1 MLNKNVQKIED
12 NVLSACETSHRS
24 RKEVQVIAVTKTVSS
39 IEAKELVDL
48 GVVHLAEN
56 RVDKL
61 LEKQQELSG
70 ETQITWHLIGNLQR
84 RKVKTIINRIDYFHA
99 LESLSLAEEINKRA
113 EHCIRCFVEVNVS
126 GEVNK
131 HGIPLEEVNTFIQ
144 ALENYDKIQVVG
156 LMTMAPYQA
165 NEIIIQSIFSKL
177 KQKQEEI
184 KQQHW
189 LYAPCTELSMG
200 MSQDY
205 QIAIQEGATFVR
217 IGTAFFS
224 AK

>member
-12 NVLSACETSHRS
+12 DVLSACETAHRS

-39 IEAKELVDL
+39 KEAKELIDL
-48 GVVHLAEN
+48 GVVNLAEN

-61 LEKQQELSG
+61 LEKQQALSDAP
-70 ETQITWHLIGNLQR
+70 QITWHLIGNLQR
-84 RKVKTIINRIDYFHA
+84 RKVKTIINQIDYFHA
-99 LESLSLAEEINKRA
+99 LESLSLAAEINKRA

-131 HGIPLEEVNTFIQ
+131 HGIPLDGVLAFIQ
-144 ALENYDKIQVVG
+144 SLECYDKIQIVG

-165 NEIIIQSIFSKL
+165 SEALIQSIFSKL
-177 KQKQEEI
+177 KQKQVEV
-184 KQQHW
+184 KQQNWRH
-189 LYAPCTELSMG
+189 APCIELSMG

-205 QIAIQEGATFVR
+205 KIAIQEGATFVR

-224 AK
+224 A

>member
-1 MLNKNVQKIED
+1 MLNKNVRKIED
-12 NVLSACETSHRS
+12 DVLSACETSHRS

-39 IEAKELVDL
+39 EEAKELIDL
-48 GVVHLAEN
+48 GVVNLAEN

-61 LEKQQELSG
+61 LEKQQALSDVP
-70 ETQITWHLIGNLQR
+70 QITWHLIGNLQR
-84 RKVKTIINRIDYFHA
+84 RKVKTVINRIDYFHA

-113 EHCIRCFVEVNVS
+113 EQCIRCFVEVNVS

-131 HGIPLEEVNTFIQ
+131 HGIPLEEVQTFIQ
-144 ALENYDKIQVVG
+144 ALEYYDKIQVVG

-165 NEIIIQSIFSKL
+165 NETIIQSIFSKL
-177 KQKQEEI
+177 KQKQVEI
-184 KQQHW
+184 KQQNWHH
-189 LYAPCTELSMG
+189 APCTELSMG

-205 QIAIQEGATFVR
+205 KIAIQEGATFVR

-224 AK
+224 AE